1 MSIDIAELD
10 VLPETDPVALAD
22 LSGQGL
28 LPCRGET
35 CLTTCWVTCFI
46 TDW

>member
-22 LSGQGL
+22 VADQGL
-28 LPCRGET
+28 LPCSFTCWFWT
-35 CLTTCWVTCFI
+35 CLSTCKVTEA
-46 TDW
+46 